1 MIYDSAAI
9 YMAGYLVDSENSF
22 LRMEI
27 LNKWAKLVILVK
39 KEKLFKISDF
49 ISLDLFSIL
58 LGFGGEK
65 VGSIQFSYMISLLS
79 TEGDTKFCSLRR

>member
-1 MIYDSAAI
+1 MMYDSAAI
-9 YMAGYLVDSENSF
+9 YMAGYLVGSENSF

-49 ISLDLFSIL
+49 YKS
-58 LGFGGEK
+58 
-65 VGSIQFSYMISLLS
+65 
-79 TEGDTKFCSLRR
+79 